1 MSIHL
6 HPGRKSSFC
15 GLTRG
20 LLNFFPIGIALVLI
34 VHFGFTMAYLTP
46 LNPIKLRVYDSII
59 AYMHP
64 FFVQNWHLFAPD
76 PVKDTRVLTVACRL
90 RNPDGS
96 TSVTAWADISTPL
109 RQARYRNRFTPADRL
124 DRPQSSAVHAIFNRD
139 ETLNTLLKRR
149 TEEPS
154 EYNTLVDELVE
165 IDARERENGVL
176 LLNRIASAHCDRLYG
191 HGRTEAVQVR
201 IVVLRFPRFSQRHLP
216 DEAGELSYILLDWA
230 PYEEVAPLVLAEVN
244 R

>member
-1 MSIHL
+1 MQRLSRWVVNL
-6 HPGRKSSFC
+6 FPVA
-15 GLTRG
+15 
-20 LLNFFPIGIALVLI
+20 LLLMLA
-34 VHFGFTMAYLTP
+34 VHFGFTVAYLTP
-46 LNPIKLRVYDSII
+46 LNPVKLRIYDVIL

-90 RNPDGS
+90 KQPDGR
-96 TSVTAWADISTPL
+96 TVVTDWVDISTPF

-139 ETLNTLLKRR
+139 EMLATLLKHR
-149 TEEPS
+149 TKEPS
-154 EYNTLVDELVE
+154 EYNELVDELAQ
-165 IDARERENGVL
+165 IDARERQNGVL

-191 HGRTEAVQVR
+191 RGRTEAVRVR
-201 IVVLRFPRFSQRHLP
+201 IVILRFPRFSQRHLP

-230 PYEEVAPLVLAEVN
+230 PYQDVAPLVLGEVTK
-244 R
+244 